1 MKFILLFGPQA
12 VGKMTV
18 GQELERLTGLKL
30 FHNHMTIDLVHPY
43 FGFSSETWRLADL
56 FRKEIFTSV
65 AKSNSA
71 GMIFTY
77 VWAFDL
83 QKDWDFVRQTRAI
96 FENEG
101 GEVYLVEL
109 EADVDERI
117 RRNVTPNRL
126 EHKPTKRNIE
136 ESHQHLIDTL
146 DTNRLNSAPGEIQ
159 EERYFRINNTQ
170 LSPEETAF
178 KIKQYFQL

>member
-30 FHNHMTIDLVHPY
+30 FHNHMTIDLLHPF
-43 FGFSSETWRLADL
+43 FGFSSETWRLSDL
-56 FRKEIFTSV
+56 FRKEIFKAI
-65 AKSNSA
+65 AKSDLS
-71 GMIFTY
+71 GIIFTY

-96 FENEG
+96 FEKEG
-101 GEVYLVEL
+101 GEVCFVEL

-126 EHKPTKRNIE
+126 ENKPTKRNIE

-146 DTNRLNSAPGEIQ
+146 DANRLNSAPGEIQ
-159 EERYFRINNTQ
+159 EERYFRIDNTR
-170 LSPEETAF
+170 LSPEETAL
-178 KIKQYFQL
+178 KIKQHFLL